1 VNIYCSLSSI
11 GWGFLACLPLSLVA
25 APPGERM
32 AVQNTLYGLQ
42 ELRTVI
48 PERLWQEEFAL
59 LVDTKAFEEVASQTK
74 ESSIWDSRFEPT
86 VEIGPSEYY
95 FLYAATT
102 GETIRLDDRYL
113 QFLNSPYWNA
123 PEVVRQL
130 YYLQRNYMKVAR

>member
-1 VNIYCSLSSI
+1 
-11 GWGFLACLPLSLVA
+11 
-25 APPGERM
+25 M

-59 LVDTKAFEEVASQTK
+59 LVDTKAFEEATCQTK
-74 ESSIWDSRFEPT
+74 ESSIWDSKYEPS
-86 VEIGPSEYY
+86 IGICPSEYY

-130 YYLQRNYMKVAR
+130 YYLQRNHIKVAR